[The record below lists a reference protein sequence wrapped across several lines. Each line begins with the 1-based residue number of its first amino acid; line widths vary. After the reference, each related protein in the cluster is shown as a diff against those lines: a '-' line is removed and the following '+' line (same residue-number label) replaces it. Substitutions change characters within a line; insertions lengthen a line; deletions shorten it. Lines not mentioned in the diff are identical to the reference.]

1 LLQLFI
7 IRHAKSSWD
16 NPALRDFHRP
26 LNDRGLSVAPRMSKF
41 MQQFTPSPDLLISSP
56 ARRAIDTAAFFA
68 EAYQVPFADIV
79 QEPALYEASALEIMR
94 VISQLPETARVVFLF
109 GHNPGLTEFVNQF
122 TNQPFINIPT
132 CGVVLLE
139 STAPNWRALYEE
151 NTKLKQNWFPKT
163 SLQ

>member
-1 LLQLFI
+1 
-7 IRHAKSSWD
+7 
-16 NPALRDFHRP
+16 
-26 LNDRGLSVAPRMSKF
+26 MSKF

-122 TNQPFINIPT
+122 TNQPFINIPP